1 MRPLNERVPTGQR
14 QPACRLVAFYRSVKI
29 ADQDNT
35 GTPYF
40 DAAAGHFAE
49 SSLQQNIGLE
59 ITAGKENI
67 IQRLKHTTHMLIKPA
82 AP

>member
-14 QPACRLVAFYRSVKI
+14 QPACRLVAFCRSVK

-35 GTPYF
+35 GTLYF

-67 IQRLKHTTHMLIKPA
+67 IQRLKHTTRMHIKPA